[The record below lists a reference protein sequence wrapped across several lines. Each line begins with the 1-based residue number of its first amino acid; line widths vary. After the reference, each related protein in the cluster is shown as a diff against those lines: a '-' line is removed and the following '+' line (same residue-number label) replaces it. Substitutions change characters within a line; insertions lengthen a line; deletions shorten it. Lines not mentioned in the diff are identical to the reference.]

1 MKMNRNTFSVVAD
14 IDVEESMFFKIQ
26 NFLQAISFFFF
37 FSFVIKTNINDMGS
51 FKEYVTL
58 RG

>member
-26 NFLQAISFFFF
+26 NFLQAISFFF
-37 FSFVIKTNINDMGS
+37 SVLLLKL
-51 FKEYVTL
+51 TL
-58 RG
+58 MIWGLSKSM